1 LSFQFRSEV
10 EAIAISHDL
19 DPDLVQAVCEVESS
33 GKTHAYRYEPAFWTR
48 YMAGNPEWDGAN
60 PERVSASYGLMQV
73 MLLTAIEHGYPRA
86 DAPEHLFIPLVG
98 LEYGCKVLA
107 RRIKKAKSLA
117 PDVSG
122 EIRLRAALASYN
134 GGWRGNE
141 PDDLP
146 DRNAAYASKVL
157 ERYSLLKGAKRV

>member
-1 LSFQFRSEV
+1 LSFKYRAEV
-10 EAIAISHDL
+10 EAIAISYDL
-19 DPDLVQAVCEVESS
+19 DPDLVQAVCEIESS
-33 GKTHAYRYEPAFWTR
+33 GHADAFRFEPGFYAR
-48 YMAGNPEWDGAN
+48 YMEGKPEWDGAI
-60 PERVSASYGLMQV
+60 PRRVSSSYGLCQV
-73 MLLTAIEHGYPRA
+73 MYLTAVEHGYPTNQ
-86 DAPEHLFIPLVG
+86 APEHLFIPTVN

-107 RRIKKAKSLA
+107 RRIKKAKALA

-141 PDDLP
+141 PDDQP